1 MDIMLKSVMM
11 IRDGN
16 RAMMIRD
23 GNRASAGESTYP
35 RKCVC
40 PKDSATHGVYW
51 MKLHHRHIYF
61 VHLQS

>member
-1 MDIMLKSVMM
+1 MQCVIVMDIMLKSVMM

-16 RAMMIRD
+16 R
-23 GNRASAGESTYP
+23 GSADEGTYP

-40 PKDSATHGVYW
+40 PKDSATDGVYW
-51 MKLHHRHIYF
+51 MKLHHRHTYF

>member
-1 MDIMLKSVMM
+1 MQCVVMMDIMLKSVMM
-11 IRDGN
+11 IG
-16 RAMMIRD
+16 D
-23 GNRASAGESTYP
+23 GNRASAGEGTYP

-40 PKDSATHGVYW
+40 PKDSATGGVYW